1 MLRKKISFIVLVLAC
16 FAVVGGCGAKG
27 GGPGRGSGGGG
38 GGTPTGNPVF
48 VSNSSGSVSTYLLDP
63 STGSL
68 QTITGSPVN
77 TGGTSPDSM
86 AVDPTHAHLLVTNLA
101 AGTTAVFSVDSSTG
115 LLQPVTGSPFQTSLG
130 QVRIMVHP
138 NGNFAYTL
146 VNSPSEVIGY
156 NYSSTSGALTPLAG
170 FPITL
175 GFPGASGLAITS
187 TGKFLYA
194 SNPAANTISSFSI
207 DTSTGALTLV
217 GTATSV
223 SGAPAVLTLDDTST
237 LLFGLNTQNNTVSVF
252 TISSTGLLTEVNS
265 SPFSAGQNPV
275 NGVFADGILYVANQN
290 AGTVSALALNRTTD
304 QLTPIS
310 GSPFAA
316 GTRPVSLA
324 VSSGGKFLVVTT
336 SSSASGVIDVFAIGS
351 GGTLTPVSGSPF
363 NPDAQTPNQI
373 LAF

>member
-1 MLRKKISFIVLVLAC
+1 MLRRKISFIVLVLAC
-16 FAVVGGCGAKG
+16 AVVAEGCGAKG

-48 VSNSSGSVSTYLLDP
+48 VSNSSGSVSTYLLDQ

-68 QTITGSPVN
+68 QKITGSPVN

-101 AGTTAVFSVDSSTG
+101 AGTSAVFSVGSSG
-115 LLQPVTGSPFQTSLG
+115 LLQPVPGSPFQTSTS
-130 QVRIMVHP
+130 QVRILIHP

-146 VNSPSEVIGY
+146 VNSPSEIIGY
-156 NYSSTSGALTPLAG
+156 NYSSTSGALSPSTG
-170 FPITL
+170 FPVTL

-187 TGKFLYA
+187 SGKFLYA
-194 SNPAANTISSFSI
+194 SNPAANAISSFSI
-207 DTSTGALTLV
+207 DASTGALTLV

-223 SGAPAVLTLDDTST
+223 SGAPAFLTLDDTST
-237 LLFGLNTQNNTVSVF
+237 LLFGLNTQSNTVSVF

-336 SSSASGVIDVFAIGS
+336 SSSASGVIDVFAIGT

>member
-1 MLRKKISFIVLVLAC
+1 MLRTKISIIGLALAC
-16 FAVVGGCGAKG
+16 FVVAEGCGGNG
-27 GGPGRGSGGGG
+27 GGTGRGSGGG

-63 STGSL
+63 STGLL
-68 QTITGSPVN
+68 QTITGSPVS

-101 AGTTAVFSVDSSTG
+101 AGTTAVFSVNSSTG
-115 LLQPVTGSPFQTSLG
+115 LLQPVTGSPFQTTAS
-130 QVRIMVHP
+130 QVRILIHP

-146 VNSPSEVIGY
+146 VNSPSEVVGY
-156 NYSSTSGALTPLAG
+156 NYSSTSGALSPLTG
-170 FPITL
+170 FPVTL

-207 DTSTGALTLV
+207 DVSTGALTLV

-223 SGAPAVLTLDDTST
+223 SGAPAVLILDDTST
-237 LLFGLNTQNNTVSVF
+237 LLFGLNSQSNTVSVF
-252 TISSTGLLTEVNS
+252 TVSSSGLLTEVTG
-265 SPFSAGQNPV
+265 SPFPAGQNPV
-275 NGVFADGILYVANQN
+275 SGVFADGTLYVANQN
-290 AGTVSALALNRTTD
+290 TGTVSALALARTTG
-304 QLTPIS
+304 QLTAIT
-310 GSPFAA
+310 GSPFPA

-324 VSSGGKFLVVTT
+324 VSSGSKFLVVTT
-336 SSSASGVIDVFAIGS
+336 SNSSSGVIDVFAIGT

-363 NPDAQTPNQI
+363 NSDAQTPNQV